1 MVVDQQSLLEE
12 EDRLEELHR
21 SYDGEARL
29 NESFI
34 VLTIGASL
42 IASLGLVA
50 NNAAV
55 VIGAMVVAPW
65 ILPLRVAVFAVLVGQ
80 ARLLSRSLVT
90 LAAGAGIT
98 LILSMGLGF
107 IARSQGLLVVEALP
121 EQVTSRLEPNILDLG
136 IALAAGAVATYAKVN
151 PGAVSSM
158 AGTAIAVA
166 LVPPVCVMGLML
178 SAPDMSG
185 AQGAALL
192 YAANLLGIL
201 IGGISVLAI
210 REPYFRDKLRRRRRS
225 RLPVLLALGLAVLV
239 GQKLYGRYE
248 QYRFKLKREVTQKQ
262 IESGIRSYLKTGTVT
277 FGANDAVELEK
288 IVFDWPDYWER
299 NRAPTLQ
306 VVVRVI
312 DPTQPTYKQV
322 QAIQDTI
329 NNKLSGQFQGLELQ
343 MQVQR
348 INVTVVE
355 GNEVNER
362 VDLEQI
368 FNDAD
373 AGLAPV
379 QVLEDK
385 DKDKVEVEVEVE
397 VEDQDEDEDQDEL
410 EVEAVDSI
418 EPEICTEPDC

>member
-1 MVVDQQSLLEE
+1 MAVDQEALLEE
-12 EDRLEELHR
+12 GHRLDELRR

-42 IASLGLVA
+42 IASLGLLA

-65 ILPLRVAVFAVLVGQ
+65 ILPLRVAVFAVLIGK
-80 ARLLSRSLVT
+80 AKLLSRSLVT

-98 LILSMGLGF
+98 LTLSMGLGL
-107 IARSQGLLVVEALP
+107 IARNQGLLVVEALP
-121 EQVTSRLEPNILDLG
+121 EQVTTRLEANILDLG
-136 IALAAGAVATYAKVN
+136 IALAAGAVASYAKVN

-178 SAPDMSG
+178 AASNMDG

-201 IGGISVLAI
+201 IGGITVLAV
-210 REPYFRDKLRRRRRS
+210 REPYFREKLRRRRRS
-225 RLPVLLALGLAVLV
+225 RLPVLLALGLAVIV

-248 QYRFKLKREVTQKQ
+248 QYRFKLEREVAQKQ
-262 IESGIRSYLKTGTVT
+262 IESGIRYYLKNETLT

-288 IVFDWPDYWER
+288 VVFDWPNYWER
-299 NRAPTLQ
+299 NRAPSFL
-306 VVVRVI
+306 VVVRSL
-312 DPTQPTYKQV
+312 DPTLPSFKQV
-322 QAIQDTI
+322 QNIQDTI
-329 NNKLSGQFQGLELQ
+329 NRRLSGEYPGLELQ

-348 INVTVVE
+348 INVSVVE
-355 GNEVNER
+355 GNEVEED
-362 VDLEQI
+362 VDLDQI
-368 FNDAD
+368 FSEAD
-373 AGLAPV
+373 KPLAPV
-379 QVLEDK
+379 PVIEEK
-385 DKDKVEVEVEVE
+385 PEEPAEE
-397 VEDQDEDEDQDEL
+397 
-410 EVEAVDSI
+410 SI
-418 EPEICTEPDC
+418 ETEI

>member
-1 MVVDQQSLLEE
+1 MAVDQEALLEE
-12 EDRLEELHR
+12 GHRLDELRR

-42 IASLGLVA
+42 IASLGLLA

-65 ILPLRVAVFAVLVGQ
+65 ILPLRVAVFAVLIGK
-80 ARLLSRSLVT
+80 AKLLSRSLVT

-98 LILSMGLGF
+98 LTLSMGLGL
-107 IARSQGLLVVEALP
+107 IARNQGLLVVEALP
-121 EQVTSRLEPNILDLG
+121 EQVTTRLEANILDLG
-136 IALAAGAVATYAKVN
+136 IALAAGAVASYAKVN

-178 SAPDMSG
+178 AASNMDG

-201 IGGISVLAI
+201 IGGITVLAV
-210 REPYFRDKLRRRRRS
+210 REPYFREKLRRRRRS

-248 QYRFKLKREVTQKQ
+248 QYRFKLKREVAQKQ
-262 IESGIRSYLKTGTVT
+262 IESGIRYYLKNETLT

-288 IVFDWPDYWER
+288 VVFDWPNYWER
-299 NRAPTLQ
+299 NRAPSFL
-306 VVVRVI
+306 VVVRSL
-312 DPTQPTYKQV
+312 DPKLPSFKQV
-322 QAIQDTI
+322 QNIQDTI
-329 NNKLSGQFQGLELQ
+329 NRRLSGEYPGLELQ

-348 INVTVVE
+348 INVSVVE
-355 GNEVNER
+355 GNEVEED
-362 VDLEQI
+362 VDLDQI
-368 FNDAD
+368 FSEAD
-373 AGLAPV
+373 KPLAPV
-379 QVLEDK
+379 PVIEEK
-385 DKDKVEVEVEVE
+385 PEEPAE
-397 VEDQDEDEDQDEL
+397 EL
-410 EVEAVDSI
+410 I
-418 EPEICTEPDC
+418 ETEI

>member
-1 MVVDQQSLLEE
+1 VVVDQQALLEE
-12 EDRLEELHR
+12 EARLEALHR

-42 IASLGLVA
+42 IASLGLLA

-65 ILPLRVAVFAVLVGQ
+65 ILPLRVAVFAVLIGQ
-80 ARLLSRSLVT
+80 AKLLSRSLVT

-98 LILSMGLGF
+98 LTLSLALGL
-107 IARSQGLLVVEALP
+107 IARSQGVLVVEALP
-121 EQVTSRLEPNILDLG
+121 EQVVTRLEPNTFDLG
-136 IALAAGAVATYAKVN
+136 IALAAGAIATYAKVN

-178 SAPDMSG
+178 SGPDITS
-185 AQGAALL
+185 AQGPALL

-210 REPYFRDKLRRRRRS
+210 REPYFRQKLRQRRRS

-248 QYRFKLKREVTQKQ
+248 QYRFKLKREVAQKQ
-262 IESGIRSYLKTGTVT
+262 IESGIRYYLKNETLT

-288 IVFDWPDYWER
+288 IVFDWPDYWEQ
-299 NRAPTLQ
+299 NRAPTFQ
-306 VVVRVI
+306 VVVRSL
-312 DPTQPTYKQV
+312 DPKLPSYKQV
-322 QAIQDTI
+322 QNIQDTI
-329 NNKLSGQFQGLELQ
+329 NRRLSGQFQGLELQ

-348 INVTVVE
+348 INVSVVE
-355 GNEVNER
+355 GNEVDEDI
-362 VDLEQI
+362 DLDQI
-368 FNDAD
+368 FNEAD
-373 AGLAPV
+373 RPLAAVPV
-379 QVLEDK
+379 
-385 DKDKVEVEVEVE
+385 VEEK
-397 VEDQDEDEDQDEL
+397 
-410 EVEAVDSI
+410 
-418 EPEICTEPDC
+418 PEEQAEESLKTENCSEPDC